1 MSSEGALKLSLL
13 VPGRLTRS
21 YRSANEDDNPFDS
34 DSDSEGDGDDDEFMP
49 RGQREDPTKGKSSQK
64 KFSPTK
70 VEKNNPGKEGAG
82 EAEKPKV
89 RRACYLLHSRVRTS

>member
-1 MSSEGALKLSLL
+1 ML

-21 YRSANEDDNPFDS
+21 YRSANEDGPFDPNS
-34 DSDSEGDGDDDEFMP
+34 DSDGDGDDDEFMP
-49 RGQREDPTKGKSSQK
+49 RGRNDDPLKAKPNQK

-70 VEKNNPGKEGAG
+70 AEKTNPGKEGAQ

-89 RRACYLLHSRVRTS
+89 RSARYLLHSRVRMT